1 MKSRLI
7 DGFSSGKSFPAIP
20 FTLGDTPQWHVY
32 DDGLDYALI
41 PLRPSFVLQLMAG
54 GVSALG
60 ENAWTSVPDSP
71 DAYFLLGFPKQGAE
85 ITVTS
90 DGGKGN
96 VNVSLGTPLLPIQPV
111 NDPPDALKRG
121 AERFYA
127 SVPIKTGNAGGKTIT
142 LTDIEGM
149 SGGPIFAVQRAG
161 NHRFRYWVVA
171 VQSGWTERSRV
182 LLLVLFNRSW
192 MQLRNVSTPTLMILR
207 SMKSKQI
214 RCDMEHNP
222 THLPQPA
229 IRWVLNGNSHGGS
242 PVMPAVRP
250 LGLAL
255 LVGP

>member
-1 MKSRLI
+1 MTLGKGGWRTNGGRTEILQQMAPNDDDEPWSGLLGAFCHHIVSLSWLDVRIGRDGTSGDADTYDPKAFSVSAFVISVRNVWFLVTAGHILRDLDSRLRAGRQIVKSRLI

-111 NDPPDALKRG
+111 NDPPDALKR
-121 AERFYA
+121 APND
-127 SVPIKTGNAGGKTIT
+127 ST
-142 LTDIEGM
+142 L
-149 SGGPIFAVQRAG
+149 VC
-161 NHRFRYWVVA
+161 
-171 VQSGWTERSRV
+171 RSKRE
-182 LLLVLFNRSW
+182 
-192 MQLRNVSTPTLMILR
+192 TPAAKR
-207 SMKSKQI
+207 
-214 RCDMEHNP
+214 
-222 THLPQPA
+222 LP
-229 IRWVLNGNSHGGS
+229 
-242 PVMPAVRP
+242 
-250 LGLAL
+250 
-255 LVGP
+255 